1 MNHTIN
7 NLLLPTFSNAQRF
20 LVTLLCGMLQI
31 YSKVM
36 ILIDA
41 CLSPHKNIVII
52 EYYEDKRKK
61 ESQEITELFDE
72 NKSLRDEMKKLRTEM
87 RLLRENNRNLS
98 SKLRS
103 ANNMIRILT
112 KTRENADECKTPTKG
127 LNLLSVEHLLKEK
140 INNKALVSSN
150 LNFKKVKFDF
160 RTENSNSKVKPNE
173 ATKPN
178 NKSILKL
185 RNEEPNNLKNI
196 LKKIENKQSTTS
208 SFIQSKPRL
217 LTTRKNLTSKN
228 NSIKEPKNTEES
240 RKLDAVQKLREN
252 WKKEIPKGALTS
264 RFQPHR
270 EVKRAH
276 LEPFNYS
283 RSCKQNNNINDET
296 YVIE

>member
-7 NLLLPTFSNAQRF
+7 NLLLPMFSNAQRF

-36 ILIDA
+36 ILTDA

-61 ESQEITELFDE
+61 ECQEITELFDE

-87 RLLRENNRNLS
+87 RLLREDNRNLS

-127 LNLLSVEHLLKEK
+127 LNLLSVENLLKEK

-150 LNFKKVKFDF
+150 LNLKFKKVKFDF
-160 RTENSNSKVKPNE
+160 RTDSKVKPNE

-178 NKSILKL
+178 NKSILKS

-228 NSIKEPKNTEES
+228 NSIKEPNTKES

-264 RFQPHR
+264 RFQLQ
-270 EVKRAH
+270 KTTD
-276 LEPFNYS
+276 LNYS